1 MCQILE
7 FAAQSDKLNG
17 WCKYNIWLAAQRRTR
32 PAQVVVVSAK
42 ELPLMSRSLIVGMFA
57 LFAMAGSAFAHEEIL
72 FADATN
78 EAENPDALP
87 LLTASGAPRPKS
99 FGTASF
105 VLNDLQTQM
114 TMTATIFNIDV
125 TGTQTPNDT
134 NDNLTL
140 AHIHGGAGVTPTTN
154 GGVVWG
160 FFGAPFNDN
169 NPNDAVMTPF
179 ATGVGGTFT
188 GKWDLP
194 EGNNTTLTAQLDNI
208 LNGRTYI
215 NFHTNQYGGGEIRG
229 NLVVVPE
236 PSSVALV
243 CMVGAS
249 LMGVC
254 WRRRRAMGR

>member
-1 MCQILE
+1 
-7 FAAQSDKLNG
+7 
-17 WCKYNIWLAAQRRTR
+17 
-32 PAQVVVVSAK
+32 
-42 ELPLMSRSLIVGMFA
+42 MSRLLIVALLA
-57 LFAMAGSAFAHEEIL
+57 LFAMAGNANAHEEL
-72 FADATN
+72 LLAEATN
-78 EAENPDALP
+78 EAENPDSLP
-87 LLTASGAPRPKS
+87 LLTSSGAPRPKS
-99 FGTASF
+99 SGVATF

-140 AHIHGGAGVTPTTN
+140 AHIHGGPLVTPTTN

-188 GKWDLP
+188 GKWDLN
-194 EGNNTTLTAQLDNI
+194 EGQNTTLTAQIDNI

-215 NFHTNQYGGGEIRG
+215 NFHTTQYGGGEIRG

-236 PSSVALV
+236 PSGVVLLGVFCA
-243 CMVGAS
+243 G
-249 LMGVC
+249 LMGVYC
-254 WRRRRAMGR
+254 KRRWSVS

>member
-1 MCQILE
+1 
-7 FAAQSDKLNG
+7 
-17 WCKYNIWLAAQRRTR
+17 
-32 PAQVVVVSAK
+32 
-42 ELPLMSRSLIVGMFA
+42 MSRSLIVAMLA
-57 LFAMAGSAFAHEEIL
+57 LFAMAENVYAHEELL
-72 FADATN
+72 FAEATN
-78 EAENPDALP
+78 EAENPDSLP
-87 LLTASGAPRPKS
+87 LLTSTGAPRPTS
-99 FGTASF
+99 FGTANF

-188 GKWDLP
+188 GKWDLN
-194 EGNNTTLTAQLDNI
+194 EGQNTTLTAQLDNI

-215 NFHTNQYGGGEIRG
+215 NFHTVQYGGGEIRG
-229 NLVVVPE
+229 NIMVIPE
-236 PSSVALV
+236 PSSVALLGIF
-243 CMVGAS
+243 CAG
-249 LMGVC
+249 LIGVC
-254 WRRRRAMGR
+254 WKRRRSAS